1 MYNRLIKTN
10 MGVTAMSAFKT
21 LNIFTNA
28 DCIKSHIL
36 RFMAEV
42 KEVEYQV
49 IDFQSN
55 PKVAALAGV
64 VSAPAICDRDLT
76 NHDLD
81 IIVEYIEERHPAP
94 ALLPNNA
101 VTRATYR
108 NQVRAFHRDIFPLL
122 DAAVAGCEDSRKAL
136 SDSLRDMNALTQG
149 REYFASETMTLMDC
163 ALIPWLYAA
172 KKAGLSLKAYPYL
185 AAYAERMFELEA
197 FTRSLGLG
205 AKKESEEAA

>member
-1 MYNRLIKTN
+1 
-10 MGVTAMSAFKT
+10 MSAFKT

-28 DCIKSHIL
+28 DCLKSHIL

-55 PKVAALAGV
+55 PKIAALAGV
-64 VSAPAICDRDLT
+64 VSAPAISDRDLT
-76 NHDLD
+76 NHELD

-108 NQVRAFHRDIFPLL
+108 NQVRAFHKDIFPLL
-122 DAAVAGCEDSRKAL
+122 DKAVAGCDESRKLLGDA
-136 SDSLRDMNALTQG
+136 LRDMNALTQD
-149 REYFASETMTLMDC
+149 RAYFASETMTLMDC
-163 ALIPWLYAA
+163 TLAPWLFAA
-172 KKAGLSLKAYPYL
+172 QRAKLSLKAYPHL
-185 AAYAERMFELEA
+185 LAYAERMFALEA
-197 FTRSLGLG
+197 FKGSLGQG
-205 AKKESEEAA
+205 QKKQTEEAA